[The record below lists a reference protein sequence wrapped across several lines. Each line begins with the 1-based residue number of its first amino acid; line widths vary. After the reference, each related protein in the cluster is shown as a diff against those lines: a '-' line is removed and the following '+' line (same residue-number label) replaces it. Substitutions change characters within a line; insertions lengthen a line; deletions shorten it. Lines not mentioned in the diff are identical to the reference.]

1 MVNSETQAQKEKWE
15 GELKKQIK
23 KLQRQRDSIRT
34 WLSSTD
40 TTIAVGIVCVGD
52 VQQYAD
58 RMNTAKNKI
67 ESLMYSF
74 RECEKETK
82 TKAFSKEGLRQ
93 PHKKNQEDV

>member
-1 MVNSETQAQKEKWE
+1 MINSETQAQKEKWE

-52 VQQYAD
+52 V
-58 RMNTAKNKI
+58 
-67 ESLMYSF
+67 
-74 RECEKETK
+74 
-82 TKAFSKEGLRQ
+82 
-93 PHKKNQEDV
+93 